1 MSRDFIE
8 VRGAEEHNLKDVD
21 VEVPREELT
30 VVTGLSGSGKSSLA
44 FETIYAEGQRR
55 YIESLSAYARNFLG
69 QMDKPQVENVEGLS
83 PAISIDQK
91 NAANNPRST
100 VGTVTELH
108 DYLRLLYAR
117 VGTPHCPECGR
128 EVDDQSAQQM
138 VRRLLEAPE
147 GTRAK
152 ICAPVVR
159 DQKGAFEELFDD
171 LVSEGYTRVEVD
183 GERYDLTI
191 DHRQTTSDEP
201 SGAARGRP
209 DLDENYDHTVDVV
222 VDRVRISEDARSRI
236 TDSVETALEEADG
249 VLKVIFPD
257 PEGVDVGGATA
268 RSTGDLADETDGED
282 EPAEQ
287 DDRLIVEFSEELA
300 CNHCNIDISE
310 IETRSFSFNSPHGA
324 CPECE
329 GIGSTKEVSED
340 LVIEDSSKPLKH
352 VFEPWSYNRT
362 YYSRQL
368 DNVAE
373 HFGVSLSTPFEEL
386 DPEIRRQFLY
396 GTDSRVHFEWTTK
409 NGTREKTE
417 RFEGVIPNLERRH
430 VETDSDSAREHIEE
444 YMAVTTCPACE
455 GTRLKAESR
464 AVLVDGVS
472 ASDANGGSPEDS
484 SDGVSITE
492 VNQMSIGD
500 ALDHFEGMEANLNAR
515 DTKIAEEILKE
526 IRARLGFMCEVGL
539 EYLTLDREASTLSGG
554 ESQRIRL
561 ATQIGS
567 GLVGVLYV
575 LDEPSIGLHQR
586 DNDRLL
592 NTLEELRDIG
602 NTLIVVEHDTET
614 MRRADNIIDM
624 GPGPGKRGGEIV
636 VNGSIDEVLE
646 SEESVTGD
654 YLAGEKA
661 IPVPEERREPDQGE
675 GSDGASGDTGAAS
688 REPDSGEGSDRAS
701 GDGKAAS
708 REPDAHL
715 TIRGARQHN
724 LKDLDVELPIGCF
737 TAITGVS
744 GSGKSTLMHEVL
756 YKGLAREMNDNTSVD
771 PGEHDA
777 IEGLENVETVRL
789 IDQSPIG
796 RTPRSNPATYTN
808 VFDFVREL
816 YAETD
821 LAKQRGYEKGRF
833 SFNVKGG
840 RCEAC
845 GGQGTVKIDMNFL
858 SDVHVPCEECDG
870 ARYNDETLDV
880 TFKGKTIA
888 DVLQMSVDEAYDF
901 FESHSQLRRR
911 LKLLQDVGLGYM
923 RLGQPSTTLSGGE
936 AQRVKLAEELGKK
949 DTGETLYLLDEPTTG
964 LHPHDERKLIDVL
977 HRLTDEGNTV
987 VVIEHELDLVK
998 NADNIVDLGPEGGER
1013 GGEVVTTGT
1022 PEEVARVEES
1032 YTGQYLRDLLPD
1044 VDLKGPRADRELV
1057 FDTDDGTSGT
1067 GDGEQVT
1074 GAGDD

>member
-1 MSRDFIE
+1 MSRDYIE

-21 VEVPREELT
+21 VRVPREELT

-128 EVDDQSAQQM
+128 EVGEQSAQRM
-138 VRRLLEAPE
+138 VRRLLDVPE

-152 ICAPVVR
+152 VCAPVVR
-159 DQKGAFEELFDD
+159 DQKGAFEDLFDD
-171 LVSEGYTRVEVD
+171 LVADGYTRVEVD
-183 GERYDLTI
+183 GQPHDLTT
-191 DHRQTTSDEP
+191 D
-201 SGAARGRP
+201 RP

-222 VDRVRISEDARSRI
+222 VDRVTIREEARSRI
-236 TDSVETALEEADG
+236 TDSVETALERGEG
-249 VLKVIFPD
+249 LLKVIFPD
-257 PEGVDVGGATA
+257 PEVDVGGSRA
-268 RSTGDLADETDGED
+268 RSTGDLGDAEPDAGGHGGDADA
-282 EPAEQ
+282 P
-287 DDRLIVEFSEELA
+287 DDRLVVEFSEDLA
-300 CNHCNIDISE
+300 CTHCGIDISE
-310 IETRSFSFNSPHGA
+310 LETRSFSFNSPHGA

-329 GIGSTKEVSED
+329 GIGSTKEVDEG
-340 LVIEDSSKPLKH
+340 LVVQDPSKPLKG

-373 HFGVSLSTPFEEL
+373 HFDVSLTTPFEDL

-396 GTDSRVHFEWTTK
+396 GTDDPVHFEWATK

-430 VETDSDSAREHIEE
+430 VETDSDRAREHIEE

-455 GTRLKAESR
+455 GTRLRAESR
-464 AVLVDGVS
+464 AVLVDGT
-472 ASDANGGSPEDS
+472 D
-484 SDGVSITE
+484 ITA
-492 VNQMSIGD
+492 VNEMSIGD
-500 ALDHFEGMEANLNAR
+500 ALEHFEGLEATLDER
-515 DTKIAEEILKE
+515 DTTIAEEILKE

-592 NTLEELRDIG
+592 DTLEELRDLG
-602 NTLIVVEHDTET
+602 NTLLVVEHDTET
-614 MRRADNIIDM
+614 MRRADNIVDM
-624 GPGPGKRGGEIV
+624 GPGPGKRGGEVV
-636 VNGSIDEVLE
+636 VNGSIEEVVGTE
-646 SEESVTGD
+646 ASITGD
-654 YLAGEKA
+654 YLAGERA
-661 IPVPEERREPDQGE
+661 IPVPESRREA
-675 GSDGASGDTGAAS
+675 DG
-688 REPDSGEGSDRAS
+688 
-701 GDGKAAS
+701 
-708 REPDAHL
+708 HV

-724 LKDLDVELPIGCF
+724 LDDITVDLPVGSF

-744 GSGKSTLMHEVL
+744 GSGKSTLMHDVL
-756 YKGLAREMNDNTSVD
+756 YKALAREMHDNTDVD
-771 PGEHDA
+771 PGDHDGIDHEA
-777 IEGLENVETVRL
+777 VETVRL

-808 VFDFVREL
+808 VFDYVREL
-816 YAETD
+816 FARTD
-821 LAKQRGYEKGRF
+821 LAQQRGYEKGRF

-840 RCEAC
+840 RCEEC
-845 GGQGTVKIDMNFL
+845 GGQGTVKIEMNFL
-858 SDVHVPCEECDG
+858 SDVYVPCEECDG

-880 TFKGKTIA
+880 TFRGKTIA
-888 DVLQMSVDEAYDF
+888 DVLDMSVDEAHDF
-901 FESHSQLRRR
+901 FESHGQLRRR
-911 LKLLQDVGLGYM
+911 LKLLKDVGLGYM

-964 LHPHDERKLIDVL
+964 LHPEDERKLIDVL
-977 HRLTDEGNTV
+977 HRLADEGNTV

-998 NADNIVDLGPEGGER
+998 NADHIVDLGPEGGEG
-1013 GGEVVTTGT
+1013 GGEIVATGT
-1022 PEEVARVEES
+1022 PEAVARTEAS
-1032 YTGQYLRDLLPD
+1032 HTGRYLRDLLPD
-1044 VDLKGPRADRELV
+1044 VDLEGPPADRE
-1057 FDTDDGTSGT
+1057 S
-1067 GDGEQVT
+1067 VT
-1074 GAGDD
+1074 GAGTDTGGTGGSESETVTGTGDD

>member
-1 MSRDFIE
+1 MSRDYIE
-8 VRGAEEHNLKDVD
+8 VRGAEEHNLKGVD
-21 VEVPREELT
+21 IEVPREELT

-117 VGTPHCPECGR
+117 IGTPHCPECGR
-128 EVDDQSAQQM
+128 KVDDQSAQQM

-159 DQKGAFEELFDD
+159 DQKGAFEELFDE
-171 LVSEGYTRVEVD
+171 LVAEGYTRVEVD
-183 GERYDLTI
+183 GERYDLTV
-191 DHRQTTSDEP
+191 DQ
-201 SGAARGRP
+201 P
-209 DLDENYDHTVDVV
+209 DLDENYDHTIDVV
-222 VDRVRISEDARSRI
+222 VDRVKISEEERSRI
-236 TDSVETALEEADG
+236 TDSVETALDEADG
-249 VLKVIFPD
+249 VLKVIFPNPPAD
-257 PEGVDVGGATA
+257 LEVGGATA
-268 RSTGDLADETDGED
+268 RATGDLAETAKEDEEARETD
-282 EPAEQ
+282 
-287 DDRLIVEFSEELA
+287 RLVVEFSEELA

-340 LVIEDSSKPLKH
+340 LVIEDPSKPLKN
-352 VFEPWSYNRT
+352 VFEPWRYNRT

-368 DNVAE
+368 DNVAD
-373 HFGVSLSTPFEEL
+373 HFDVSVSTPFEEL
-386 DPEIRRQFLY
+386 DESIQRQFLY
-396 GTDSRVHFEWTTK
+396 GTDQLVHFEWRTK

-430 VETDSDSAREHIEE
+430 VETDSDRSREHIEE
-444 YMAVTTCPACE
+444 FMAVTTCPECE
-455 GTRLKAESR
+455 GTRLKSESR
-464 AVLVDGVS
+464 GVLVEGT
-472 ASDANGGSPEDS
+472 P
-484 SDGVSITE
+484 ITA
-492 VNQMSIGD
+492 VNRMSIGD
-500 ALDHFEGMEANLNAR
+500 ALAHFEGMEEQLNAR
-515 DTKIAEEILKE
+515 DRKIAEEILKE

-614 MRRADNIIDM
+614 MRRADRIVDM
-624 GPGPGKRGGEIV
+624 GPGPGKRGGEVV
-636 VNGSIDEVLE
+636 VNGSMDDVID
-646 SEESVTGD
+646 SEESVTGE
-654 YLAGEKA
+654 YLAGRKS
-661 IPVPEERREPDQGE
+661 IPVPETRREPQGW
-675 GSDGASGDTGAAS
+675 
-688 REPDSGEGSDRAS
+688 
-701 GDGKAAS
+701 
-708 REPDAHL
+708 L

-724 LKDLDVELPIGCF
+724 LSDLDVELPVGCF

-744 GSGKSTLMHEVL
+744 GSGKSTLMHDIL
-756 YKGLAREMNDNTSVD
+756 YKGLAREMNDNTSVN

-777 IEGLENVETVRL
+777 IEGIDEIETVRL

-808 VFDFVREL
+808 VFDYVREL
-816 YAETD
+816 FAETNISN
-821 LAKQRGYEKGRF
+821 QRGYKKGRF

-840 RCEAC
+840 RCEEC
-845 GGQGTVKIDMNFL
+845 GGQGTVKIEMNFL
-858 SDVHVPCEECDG
+858 SDVYVPCEECDG

-880 TFKGKTIA
+880 TYKGKTIS
-888 DVLQMSVDEAYDF
+888 DVLQMSVDEAHDF

-911 LKLLQDVGLGYM
+911 LKLLKDVGLGYM

-949 DTGETLYLLDEPTTG
+949 DSGETLYLLDEPTTG
-964 LHPHDERKLIDVL
+964 LHPEDERKLIDVL
-977 HRLTDEGNTV
+977 HRLTDEGNTI

-998 NADNIVDLGPEGGER
+998 NADNIVDLGPEGGEN
-1013 GGEVVTTGT
+1013 GGQVVATGT
-1022 PEEVARVEES
+1022 PEDVARNDDS
-1032 YTGQYLRDLLPD
+1032 YTGRYLRDLLPA
-1044 VDLKGPRADRELV
+1044 VDLDGPRADREMAE
-1057 FDTDDGTSGT
+1057 SEQAT
-1067 GDGEQVT
+1067 GD
-1074 GAGDD
+1074 D

>member
-1 MSRDFIE
+1 MTREHIE
-8 VRGAEEHNLKDVD
+8 VRGAEEHNLEDVD
-21 VEVPREELT
+21 VTIPREELT

-44 FETIYAEGQRR
+44 FDTVYAEGQRR

-128 EVDDQSAQQM
+128 EVGEQSAQNM
-138 VRRLLEAPE
+138 VSRILELPE
-147 GTRAK
+147 DTRAK
-152 ICAPVVR
+152 VAAPVVR
-159 DQKGAFEELFDD
+159 DQKGAFEDLFDD
-171 LVSEGYTRVEVD
+171 LVSEGYARVEVD
-183 GERYDLTI
+183 GESFDLTM
-191 DHRQTTSDEP
+191 D
-201 SGAARGRP
+201 RP
-209 DLDENYDHTVDVV
+209 DLDENYDHTIDVV
-222 VDRVRISEDARSRI
+222 VDRVKVNEEARSRI
-236 TDSVETALEEADG
+236 TDSVETALEKGEG
-249 VLKVIFPD
+249 ILKVILPD
-257 PEGVDVGGATA
+257 PPENAELGGASA
-268 RSTGDLADETDGED
+268 RSTGDLADAEDEDGE
-282 EPAEQ
+282 EAA
-287 DDRLIVEFSEELA
+287 DDRLVVEFSEDLA
-300 CNHCNIDISE
+300 CTHCGIDISE

-340 LVIEDSSKPLKH
+340 LVIQDPSKPLKN

-373 HFGVSLSTPFEEL
+373 HFGVDLNTPWEAV
-386 DPEIRRQFLY
+386 DPEIQRQFLY
-396 GTDSRVHFEWTTK
+396 GTDDVVHFEWTTK

-430 VETDSDSAREHIEE
+430 VETDSDRAREHIEE

-464 AVLVDGVS
+464 AVLVD
-472 ASDANGGSPEDS
+472 DT
-484 SDGVSITE
+484 SITE
-492 VNQMSIGD
+492 VNEMSIGD
-500 ALDHFEGMEANLNAR
+500 ALAHFEGMEAGLDER

-526 IRARLGFMCEVGL
+526 IRARLGFMTEVGL

-592 NTLEELRDIG
+592 NTLEELRDLG
-602 NTLIVVEHDTET
+602 NTLLVVEHDTET

-636 VNGSIDEVLE
+636 VNGSVEEVKDCE
-646 SEESVTGD
+646 QSITGD
-654 YLAGEKA
+654 YLAGDRF
-661 IPVPEERREPDQGE
+661 IDVPTERREPE
-675 GSDGASGDTGAAS
+675 GQV
-688 REPDSGEGSDRAS
+688 
-701 GDGKAAS
+701 
-708 REPDAHL
+708 
-715 TIRGARQHN
+715 TIEGARQHN
-724 LKDLDVELPIGCF
+724 LKDLDVGLPLGSF

-744 GSGKSTLMHEVL
+744 GSGKSTLMHDVL
-756 YKGLAREMNDNTSVD
+756 YKGLARRMNDNTSVD
-771 PGEHDA
+771 PGEHDD
-777 IEGLENVETVRL
+777 ISGLDQVETVRL

-808 VFDFVREL
+808 VFDHIREL
-816 YAETD
+816 FADTK

-840 RCEAC
+840 RCEEC

-858 SDVHVPCEECDG
+858 SDVQVPCEECGG

-880 TFKGKTIA
+880 TYKGETIA
-888 DVLQMSVDEAYDF
+888 DVLEMTVSEAYEF
-901 FESHSQLRRR
+901 FESHPQIRRR

-923 RLGQPSTTLSGGE
+923 KLGQPSTTLSGGE

-949 DTGETLYLLDEPTTG
+949 DSGETLYLLDEPTTG
-964 LHPHDERKLIDVL
+964 LHPEDERKLIDVL
-977 HRLTDEGNTV
+977 HRLTDDGNTV

-998 NADNIVDLGPEGGER
+998 NADHIVDLGPEGGEN
-1013 GGEVVTTGT
+1013 GGEVVAAGT
-1022 PEEVARVEES
+1022 PEEVARTEAS
-1032 YTGQYLRDLLPD
+1032 YTGRYLRDLLPA
-1044 VDLKGPRADRELV
+1044 VELEGPRSDREPAATEGEG
-1057 FDTDDGTSGT
+1057 DQATGT
-1067 GDGEQVT
+1067 GD
-1074 GAGDD
+1074 D

>member
-1 MSRDFIE
+1 MSRDTIE
-8 VRGAEEHNLKDVD
+8 VRGAEQHNLKDVD
-21 VEVPREELT
+21 VEIPREELT

-138 VRRLLEAPE
+138 VRRLLELPE

-152 ICAPVVR
+152 LCAPVVR
-159 DQKGAFEELFDD
+159 DQKGAFEELFDE
-171 LVSEGYTRVEVD
+171 LVAEGYTRVEVD
-183 GERYDLTI
+183 GDRYDLTV
-191 DHRQTTSDEP
+191 DHRGTESDEP
-201 SGAARGRP
+201 AGAARGRP

-222 VDRVRISEDARSRI
+222 VDRVKVSGDERSRI
-236 TDSVETALEEADG
+236 TDSVETALEEAGG
-249 VLKVIFPD
+249 VLKVIVPD
-257 PEGVDVGGATA
+257 PPADAGLGGATA
-268 RSTGDLADETDGED
+268 RSTGDLAAPEAGDDEGD
-282 EPAEQ
+282 Q
-287 DDRLIVEFSEELA
+287 DRLVVEFSEELA
-300 CNHCNIDISE
+300 CNHCHTDFSE

-329 GIGSTKEVSED
+329 GLGSTKEVSET
-340 LVIEDSSKPLKH
+340 LVVEDPSKPLKH

-373 HFGVSLSTPFEEL
+373 HFGVSLETPFEEI
-386 DPEIRRQFLY
+386 DPEIRRQFLH
-396 GTDSRVHFEWTTK
+396 GTDDPVHFEWTTK

-430 VETDSDSAREHIEE
+430 VETDSDRAREHIEE
-444 YMAVTTCPACE
+444 YMAVTTCPECE

-464 AVLVDGVS
+464 AVLVDGT
-472 ASDANGGSPEDS
+472 
-484 SDGVSITE
+484 SITE
-492 VNQMSIGD
+492 VSRMSIGD
-500 ALDHFEGMEANLNAR
+500 ALEHFEGMEAAFDAR
-515 DTKIAEEILKE
+515 ETKIAEEILKE

-592 NTLEELRDIG
+592 NTLEELRDLG

-614 MRRADNIIDM
+614 MRRADNIVDM
-624 GPGPGKRGGEIV
+624 GPGPGKRGGEVV
-636 VNGSIDEVLE
+636 VNGDLEAVLDT
-646 SEESVTGD
+646 EESVTGD
-654 YLAGEKA
+654 YLAGHKT
-661 IPVPEERREPDQGE
+661 IPVPDTRRDA
-675 GSDGASGDTGAAS
+675 DGTV
-688 REPDSGEGSDRAS
+688 
-701 GDGKAAS
+701 
-708 REPDAHL
+708 
-715 TIRGARQHN
+715 TVRGARQHN
-724 LKDLDVELPIGCF
+724 LKDLDVGIPLGNF
-737 TAITGVS
+737 VAITGVS
-744 GSGKSTLMHEVL
+744 GSGKSTLIHEVL

-771 PGEHDA
+771 PGDHDA
-777 IEGLENVETVRL
+777 IEGIDAIETVRL

-808 VFDFVREL
+808 VFDHVREL
-816 YAETD
+816 FAGTD
-821 LAKQRGYEKGRF
+821 LANRRGYEKGRF

-840 RCEAC
+840 RCEEC
-845 GGQGTVKIDMNFL
+845 GGQGTVKIEMNFL
-858 SDVHVPCEECDG
+858 SDVYVPCEECGG
-870 ARYNDETLDV
+870 ARYNDETLEV
-880 TFKGKTIA
+880 TYRNKTIA
-888 DVLQMSVDEAYDF
+888 DVLEMSVDEAHAF

-911 LKLLQDVGLGYM
+911 LKLLKDVGLGYM

-949 DTGETLYLLDEPTTG
+949 DTGDTLYLLDEPTTG
-964 LHPHDERKLIDVL
+964 LHPADERKLIDVL
-977 HRLTDEGNTV
+977 HRLVEEGNTV

-998 NADNIVDLGPEGGER
+998 NADHIVDLGPEGGER
-1013 GGEVVTTGT
+1013 GGEVVATGT
-1022 PEEVARVEES
+1022 PEDVARSEDS

-1044 VDLKGPRADRELV
+1044 VDLEGPRADREI
-1057 FDTDDGTSGT
+1057 T
-1067 GDGEQVT
+1067 GGRQAT
-1074 GAGDD
+1074 GADDD

>member
-1 MSRDFIE
+1 MSKDVIE

-21 VEVPREELT
+21 VEIPREELT

-128 EVDDQSAQQM
+128 EVGEQSAQHM
-138 VRRLLEAPE
+138 VRRILSLPE
-147 GTRAK
+147 GTRVK

-159 DQKGAFEELFDD
+159 DQKGMFEDLFDE
-171 LVSEGYTRVEVD
+171 LLSEGYARVEVD
-183 GERYDLTI
+183 GEPYDLSL
-191 DHRQTTSDEP
+191 DD
-201 SGAARGRP
+201 P

-222 VDRVRISEDARSRI
+222 VDRVTVSEDARSRI

-249 VLKVIFPD
+249 LLKVIVPD
-257 PEGVDVGGATA
+257 PPGSADTDLGGSVA
-268 RSTGDLADETDGED
+268 RSVGDLSGPGEEGDADGED
-282 EPAEQ
+282 GDDETETD
-287 DDRLIVEFSEELA
+287 DDRLVVEFSEALA
-300 CNHCNIDISE
+300 CTHCNVDISE
-310 IETRSFSFNSPHGA
+310 IETRSFSFNSPYGA

-340 LVIEDSSKPLKH
+340 LVVRDTSKPLKH

-373 HFGVSLSTPFEEL
+373 HFGVDLDTPFEEL

-396 GTDSRVHFEWTTK
+396 GTDRQVHFQWTTK

-417 RFEGVIPNLERRH
+417 RFEGVIPNLERRY
-430 VETDSDSAREHIEE
+430 VETDSDRARDHIED
-444 YMAVTTCPACE
+444 YMATTTCPECE

-464 AVLVDGVS
+464 AVLVDGV
-472 ASDANGGSPEDS
+472 A
-484 SDGVSITE
+484 ITE
-492 VNQMSIGD
+492 VSELSIGD
-500 ALDHFEGMEANLNAR
+500 ALEHFEAMEQHLDER
-515 DTKIAEEILKE
+515 QTKIAEEILKE

-539 EYLTLDREASTLSGG
+539 DYLTLDREASTLSGG

-592 NTLEELRDIG
+592 DTLEELRDLG
-602 NTLIVVEHDTET
+602 NTLLVVEHDTET
-614 MRRADNIIDM
+614 MRRADNVIDM
-624 GPGPGKRGGEIV
+624 GPGPGKRGGEVV
-636 VNGSIDEVLE
+636 VNGSVEDVK
-646 SEESVTGD
+646 STDASVTGD
-654 YLAGEKA
+654 YLSGEKA
-661 IPVPEERREPDQGE
+661 IPVPEERRDPQG
-675 GSDGASGDTGAAS
+675 
-688 REPDSGEGSDRAS
+688 
-701 GDGKAAS
+701 
-708 REPDAHL
+708 HL
-715 TIRGARQHN
+715 TIEGARQHN
-724 LKDLDVELPIGCF
+724 LEDLDVDLPTGCF
-737 TAITGVS
+737 TSITGVS
-744 GSGKSTLMHEVL
+744 GSGKSTLMHDVL
-756 YKGLAREMNDNTSVD
+756 YKALAREMHGNTDVD

-777 IEGLENVETVRL
+777 ISGLDDVETVRL

-808 VFDFVREL
+808 VFDHIREL
-816 YAETD
+816 FAETS
-821 LAKQRGYEKGRF
+821 LAKQRGYDQGRF

-840 RCEAC
+840 RCEEC
-845 GGQGTVKIDMNFL
+845 GGQGTVTIEMNFL
-858 SDVHVPCEECDG
+858 SNVKVPCEECHG

-880 TFKGKTIA
+880 TYKDATIA
-888 DVLQMSVDEAYDF
+888 DVLEMTVEEAYDF
-901 FESHSQLRRR
+901 FEGHSQIRRR
-911 LKLLQDVGLGYM
+911 LKLLKDVGLDYM

-949 DTGETLYLLDEPTTG
+949 DSGETLYLLDEPTTG
-964 LHPHDERKLIDVL
+964 LHPHDERKLIEVL
-977 HRLTDEGNTV
+977 HRLTDDGNTV

-998 NADNIVDLGPEGGER
+998 NADHIVDLGPEGGEA
-1013 GGEVVTTGT
+1013 GGQLVASGT
-1022 PEEVARVEES
+1022 PEEVARTEES
-1032 YTGQYLRDLLPD
+1032 YTGRYLRDLLPD
-1044 VDLKGPRADRELV
+1044 VDLEGPRGDRVVTAGAEGELEPAPRAD
-1057 FDTDDGTSGT
+1057 DD
-1067 GDGEQVT
+1067 
-1074 GAGDD
+1074 

>member
-1 MSRDFIE
+1 MSRDYIE

-21 VEVPREELT
+21 VSIPREELT

-44 FETIYAEGQRR
+44 FETVYAEGQRR

-128 EVDDQSAQQM
+128 EVGEQSAQHM
-138 VRRLLEAPE
+138 VRRILELPE
-147 GTRAK
+147 GTKAK
-152 ICAPVVR
+152 VAAPVVR
-159 DQKGAFEELFDD
+159 DQKGAFEDLFDD
-171 LVSEGYTRVEVD
+171 LVSEGYARVEVD
-183 GERYDLTI
+183 GEAYDLTT
-191 DHRQTTSDEP
+191 D
-201 SGAARGRP
+201 RP

-222 VDRVRISEDARSRI
+222 VDRIKVSEDARSRI

-249 VLKVIFPD
+249 VIKVILPD
-257 PEGVDVGGATA
+257 PPEDVDIGGASA
-268 RSTGDLADETDGED
+268 RSTGDLADDEDGD
-282 EPAEQ
+282 DDSDDTAD
-287 DDRLIVEFSEELA
+287 DDRLVVEFSEDLA
-300 CNHCNIDISE
+300 CTHCNIDISE

-340 LVIEDSSKPLKH
+340 LVVQDPTKPLKH

-368 DNVAE
+368 DNVAD
-373 HFGVSLSTPFEEL
+373 HFGVDLDTPFEEL
-386 DPEIRRQFLY
+386 DWEIQRQFLY
-396 GTDSRVHFEWTTK
+396 GTDDVVHFEWTTK

-417 RFEGVIPNLERRH
+417 RFEGVINNLERRH
-430 VETDSDSAREHIEE
+430 VETDSDRAREHIEE
-444 YMAVTTCPACE
+444 YMAVTTCPNCE
-455 GTRLKAESR
+455 GTRLKDESR
-464 AVLVDGVS
+464 AVLVDGT
-472 ASDANGGSPEDS
+472 
-484 SDGVSITE
+484 SITE
-492 VNQMSIGD
+492 VNEMSIGD
-500 ALDHFEGMEANLNAR
+500 ALEHFEGMEDNLDER

-592 NTLEELRDIG
+592 NTLEELRDLG
-602 NTLIVVEHDTET
+602 NTLLVVEHDTET

-624 GPGPGKRGGEIV
+624 GPGPGKRGGEVV
-636 VNGSIDEVLE
+636 VNGSMQEVIDA
-646 SEESVTGD
+646 EESVTGD
-654 YLAGEKA
+654 YLAGEKH
-661 IPVPEERREPDQGE
+661 IPVPEERRVPDQRE
-675 GSDGASGDTGAAS
+675 GTDGASGDEGPAS
-688 REPDSGEGSDRAS
+688 SEPDGNI
-701 GDGKAAS
+701 
-708 REPDAHL
+708 

-724 LKDLDVELPIGCF
+724 LKDLDVDLPVGCF

-744 GSGKSTLMHEVL
+744 GSGKSTLMHDIL
-756 YKGLAREMNDNTSVD
+756 YKGLARRMNDNTSVD
-771 PGEHDA
+771 PGEHDD
-777 IEGLENVETVRL
+777 IEGLEHIETVRL

-808 VFDFVREL
+808 VFDHIREL
-816 YAETD
+816 FAETS
-821 LAKQRGYEKGRF
+821 LSKQRGYEKGRF

-840 RCEAC
+840 RCEGC

-858 SDVHVPCEECDG
+858 SDVSVPCEECGG
-870 ARYNDETLDV
+870 ARYNDETLEV
-880 TFKGKTIA
+880 TFKDATIA
-888 DVLQMSVDEAYDF
+888 DVLDMTVEEAHDF
-901 FESHSQLRRR
+901 FESHPQIRRR
-911 LKLLQDVGLGYM
+911 LKLLKDVGLDYM

-949 DTGETLYLLDEPTTG
+949 DSGETLYLLDEPTTG
-964 LHPHDERKLIDVL
+964 LHPADERKLIDVL
-977 HRLTDEGNTV
+977 HRLTDDGNTV

-998 NADNIVDLGPEGGER
+998 NADHIVDLGPEGGEN
-1013 GGEVVTTGT
+1013 GGEIVATGT
-1022 PEEVARVEES
+1022 PEAVARTEES
-1032 YTGQYLRDLLPD
+1032 YTGRYLRDLLPA
-1044 VDLKGPRADRELV
+1044 VDLEGPRADREV
-1057 FDTDDGTSGT
+1057 AVPEDDETETATDVDGEQATGT
-1067 GDGEQVT
+1067 GD
-1074 GAGDD
+1074 D

>member
-1 MSRDFIE
+1 MSRDTIE
-8 VRGAEEHNLKDVD
+8 VRGATENNLKDVD
-21 VEVPREELT
+21 VEIPREELT

-44 FETIYAEGQRR
+44 FDTIYAEGQRR

-138 VRRLLEAPE
+138 VRRLLTAPE

-152 ICAPVVR
+152 LAAPVVR
-159 DQKGAFEELFDD
+159 DQKGEFEELFEE
-171 LVSEGYTRVEVD
+171 LVSEGYTRVEID
-183 GERYDLTI
+183 GERYDLTV
-191 DHRQTTSDEP
+191 DD
-201 SGAARGRP
+201 P
-209 DLDENYDHTVDVV
+209 DLDKNYDHTVDVI
-222 VDRVRISEDARSRI
+222 VDRVKLSEDDRSRI

-257 PEGVDVGGATA
+257 PPEALDVGGASA
-268 RSTGDLADETDGED
+268 RSTGDLADED
-282 EPAEQ
+282 AN
-287 DDRLIVEFSEELA
+287 DRRVVEFSEELA
-300 CNHCNIDISE
+300 CMDCHIDISE

-340 LVIEDSSKPLKH
+340 LVIQDPSKALKH

-373 HFGVSLSTPFEEL
+373 HFGVSLDTPFEDL
-386 DPEIRRQFLY
+386 DEEIQRQFLY
-396 GTDSRVHFEWTTK
+396 GTDDRVHFEWRTK

-430 VETDSDSAREHIEE
+430 VETDSDRAREHIEE
-444 YMAVTTCPACE
+444 FMAVTTCPACE
-455 GTRLKAESR
+455 GTRLKSESR
-464 AVLVDGVS
+464 SVLVD
-472 ASDANGGSPEDS
+472 DT
-484 SDGVSITE
+484 SITA

-500 ALDHFEGMEANLNAR
+500 ALAHFEEMEADLTDR
-515 DTKIAEEILKE
+515 EQKIAEEILKE
-526 IRARLGFMCEVGL
+526 IRARLGFMTEVGL

-592 NTLEELRDIG
+592 NTLEELRDLG
-602 NTLIVVEHDTET
+602 NTLLVVEHDTET

-636 VNGSIDEVLE
+636 VNGSYDDVLDCE
-646 SEESVTGD
+646 GSATGQ
-654 YLAGEKA
+654 YLAGEKV
-661 IPVPEERREPDQGE
+661 IPVPETRRDP
-675 GSDGASGDTGAAS
+675 DGAITV
-688 REPDSGEGSDRAS
+688 
-701 GDGKAAS
+701 
-708 REPDAHL
+708 
-715 TIRGARQHN
+715 RGARQHN
-724 LKDLDVELPIGCF
+724 LKNLDVELPVGCF

-744 GSGKSTLMHEVL
+744 GSGKSTLMHDVL

-777 IEGLENVETVRL
+777 IEGLDNIETVRL

-808 VFDFVREL
+808 VFDHVREL
-816 YAETD
+816 FAQTD
-821 LAKQRGYEKGRF
+821 VSNRRGYAKGRF

-858 SDVHVPCEECDG
+858 SDVTVPCEECDG
-870 ARYNDETLDV
+870 ARYNDETLEV
-880 TFKGKTIA
+880 EFKSKTIA
-888 DVLQMSVDEAYDF
+888 DVLDMSVEEAYDF
-901 FESHSQLRRR
+901 FENHSQLRRR
-911 LKLLQDVGLGYM
+911 LKLLKDVGLDYM

-964 LHPHDERKLIDVL
+964 LHPEDERKLIDVL

-998 NADNIVDLGPEGGER
+998 NADNIVDLGPEGGEA
-1013 GGEVVTTGT
+1013 GGQIVASGT
-1022 PEEVARVEES
+1022 PETVARTDDS

-1044 VDLKGPRADRELV
+1044 VDLTGPRSDRDLPAPSV
-1057 FDTDDGTSGT
+1057 A
-1067 GDGEQVT
+1067 GDGDQT
-1074 GAGDD
+1074 AGADDD

>member
-1 MSRDFIE
+1 MSKDVIE

-21 VEVPREELT
+21 VTIPREQLT

-44 FETIYAEGQRR
+44 FDTVYAEGQRR

-69 QMDKPQVENVEGLS
+69 QMDKPKVENVEGLS

-128 EVDDQSAQQM
+128 EVGEQSAQHM
-138 VRRLLEAPE
+138 VDRVLELPE

-152 ICAPVVR
+152 VLAPVVR
-159 DQKGAFEELFDD
+159 DQKGAFEDLFDE
-171 LVSEGYTRVEVD
+171 LVAEGYARVEVD
-183 GERYDLTI
+183 GEQHDLSL
-191 DHRQTTSDEP
+191 D
-201 SGAARGRP
+201 RP
-209 DLDENYDHTVDVV
+209 DLDENYDHTIDVV
-222 VDRVRISEDARSRI
+222 VDRVKVGPEARSRI
-236 TDSVETALEEADG
+236 TDSVETALEEGDG
-249 VLKVIFPD
+249 VLKVVVPD
-257 PEGVDVGGATA
+257 PPADVELGGAEA
-268 RSTGDLADETDGED
+268 RSVGDLGADDASDGDDGDGED
-282 EPAEQ
+282 DAAE
-287 DDRLIVEFSEELA
+287 DRLVVEFSEDLA
-300 CNHCNIDISE
+300 CTHCNVDISE
-310 IETRSFSFNSPHGA
+310 IETRSFSFNSPYGA

-329 GIGSTKEVSED
+329 GLGETKEVSED
-340 LVIEDSSKPLKH
+340 LVVQDPSKPLKH
-352 VFEPWSYNRT
+352 VFEPWSYDRT

-373 HFGVSLSTPFEEL
+373 HFGVSLDTPFEDL

-396 GTDSRVHFEWTTK
+396 GTDSRVHFEWRTK

-430 VETDSDSAREHIEE
+430 VETDSDRAREHIEE
-444 YMAVTTCPACE
+444 YMATTTCPECE

-464 AVLVDGVS
+464 AVLVDGT
-472 ASDANGGSPEDS
+472 A
-484 SDGVSITE
+484 ITE
-492 VNQMSIGD
+492 VNRLSIGD
-500 ALDHFEGMEANLNAR
+500 ALEHFEDLERNLGPR

-539 EYLTLDREASTLSGG
+539 DYLTLDREAATLSGG

-592 NTLEELRDIG
+592 NTLEELRDLG
-602 NTLIVVEHDTET
+602 NTLLVVEHDTET

-636 VNGSIDEVLE
+636 VNGDYEAVLDC
-646 SEESVTGD
+646 EESTTGD
-654 YLAGEKA
+654 YLSGEEA
-661 IPVPEERREPDQGE
+661 IPVPDERRDPDG
-675 GSDGASGDTGAAS
+675 
-688 REPDSGEGSDRAS
+688 
-701 GDGKAAS
+701 
-708 REPDAHL
+708 HL
-715 TIRGARQHN
+715 TIEGARQHN
-724 LKDLDVELPIGCF
+724 LKDLDVDLPVGCF

-744 GSGKSTLMHEVL
+744 GSGKSTLMHDVL
-756 YKGLAREMNDNTSVD
+756 YKALAREMHGNSDVN
-771 PGEHDA
+771 PGEHN
-777 IEGLENVETVRL
+777 GLSGLDNVETVRL

-808 VFDFVREL
+808 VFDHIREL
-816 YAETD
+816 FAETD
-821 LAKQRGYEKGRF
+821 LANQRGYQKGRF

-840 RCEAC
+840 RCEEC
-845 GGQGTVKIDMNFL
+845 GGQGTVTIEMNFL
-858 SDVHVPCEECDG
+858 SDVQVPCEECGG
-870 ARYNDETLDV
+870 ARYNRETLDV
-880 TFKGKTIA
+880 TYKDATIA
-888 DVLQMSVDEAYDF
+888 DVLDMSIDEAYDF
-901 FESHSQLRRR
+901 FEGHSQIRRR
-911 LKLLQDVGLGYM
+911 LKLLKDVGLGYM
-923 RLGQPSTTLSGGE
+923 QLGQPSTTLSGGE

-949 DTGETLYLLDEPTTG
+949 DSGETLYLLDEPTTG

-977 HRLTDEGNTV
+977 HRLTDDGNTV

-998 NADNIVDLGPEGGER
+998 NADHIVDLGPEGGEA
-1013 GGEVVTTGT
+1013 GGQLVAEGT
-1022 PEEVARVEES
+1022 PEAVARTEGS
-1032 YTGQYLRDLLPD
+1032 YTGKYLRDLLPD
-1044 VDLKGPRADRELV
+1044 VDLEGPRGDRVVTADADGEAETAPRAD
-1057 FDTDDGTSGT
+1057 DD
-1067 GDGEQVT
+1067 
-1074 GAGDD
+1074 

>member
-1 MSRDFIE
+1 MSKDVIE

-21 VEVPREELT
+21 VEIPREELT

-44 FETIYAEGQRR
+44 FETVYAEGQRR

-117 VGTPHCPECGR
+117 IGVPHCPECGR
-128 EVDDQSAQQM
+128 EVGEQSAQNM
-138 VRRLLEAPE
+138 VSRILELPE
-147 GTRAK
+147 GTKAK
-152 ICAPVVR
+152 LAAPIVR
-159 DQKGAFEELFDD
+159 DQKGAFEDRFDD
-171 LVSEGYTRVEVD
+171 LVGEGYARVEVD
-183 GERYDLTI
+183 GEEYDLTL
-191 DHRQTTSDEP
+191 D
-201 SGAARGRP
+201 RP
-209 DLDENYDHTVDVV
+209 DLDENYDHTIDVI
-222 VDRVRISEDARSRI
+222 VDRVTVSTAARSRI
-236 TDSVETALEEADG
+236 ADSVETALEESG
-249 VLKVIFPD
+249 GILKVILPD
-257 PEGVDVGGATA
+257 PPEDAELGGATA
-268 RSTGDLADETDGED
+268 RSTGDLARESPRASSGASGRGPRAGTGDSADRSD
-282 EPAEQ
+282 R
-287 DDRLIVEFSEELA
+287 DRLEVEFSEDLA
-300 CNHCNIDISE
+300 CTHCGIDISE

-329 GIGSTKEVSED
+329 GIGETKEVDPD
-340 LVIEDSSKPLKH
+340 LVVTDPEKPLKD

-362 YYSRQL
+362 YYSRQI

-373 HFGVSLSTPFEEL
+373 HFGVSVETPFEEL
-386 DPEIRRQFLY
+386 DEAVRRQFLW
-396 GTDSRVHFEWTTK
+396 GTDERVHFEWTTK

-430 VETDSDSAREHIEE
+430 VETDSDRAREHIEE
-444 YMAVTTCPACE
+444 YMATTTCPACE

-464 AVLVDGVS
+464 AVLVDGT
-472 ASDANGGSPEDS
+472 
-484 SDGVSITE
+484 SITE
-492 VNQMSIGD
+492 VNRMSIGD
-500 ALDHFEGMEANLNAR
+500 ALEHFEGMEANLDER

-526 IRARLGFMCEVGL
+526 IRARLGFMEEVGL
-539 EYLTLDREASTLSGG
+539 EYLTLDREAATLSGG

-592 NTLEELRDIG
+592 DTLEELRDLG
-602 NTLIVVEHDTET
+602 NTLLVVEHDEET
-614 MRRADNIIDM
+614 WHRADNVIDM
-624 GPGPGKRGGEIV
+624 GPGPGKRGGEVV
-636 VNGSIDEVLE
+636 VNGSLDEVVDA
-646 SEESVTGD
+646 EESVTGE
-654 YLAGEKA
+654 YIAGERS
-661 IPVPEERREPDQGE
+661 IPVPETRRESE
-675 GSDGASGDTGAAS
+675 GSV
-688 REPDSGEGSDRAS
+688 
-701 GDGKAAS
+701 
-708 REPDAHL
+708 

-724 LKDLDVELPIGCF
+724 LKDLDVEIPLGTF

-756 YKGLAREMNDNTSVD
+756 YKGLVRRMNDTDVN
-771 PGEHDA
+771 PGEHDD
-777 IEGLENVETVRL
+777 IEGIDRIETVRL

-808 VFDFVREL
+808 VFDHIREL
-816 YAETD
+816 FAETK

-845 GGQGTVKIDMNFL
+845 GGQGRVKIDMNFL
-858 SDVHVPCEECDG
+858 SDVYVPCEECGGD
-870 ARYNDETLDV
+870 RYNDATLEV
-880 TFKGKTIA
+880 TYRGKTIA
-888 DVLQMSVDEAYDF
+888 DVLEMSVDEAHEF
-901 FESHSQLRRR
+901 FESHSGIRRR
-911 LKLLQDVGLGYM
+911 LQLLKDVGLGYM

-936 AQRVKLAEELGKK
+936 AQRIKLAEELGKK
-949 DTGETLYLLDEPTTG
+949 DSGETLYLLDEPTTG
-964 LHPHDERKLIDVL
+964 LHPEDERKLIDVL
-977 HRLTDEGNTV
+977 HRLAEDGNTV

-998 NADNIVDLGPEGGER
+998 NADHIVDLGPEGGEN

-1022 PEEVARVEES
+1022 PEEVARDEES
-1032 YTGQYLRDLLPD
+1032 YTGEYLRDLLPD
-1044 VDLKGPRADRELV
+1044 IELQGPRADREIARPV
-1057 FDTDDGTSGT
+1057 ADD
-1067 GDGEQVT
+1067 D
-1074 GAGDD
+1074 